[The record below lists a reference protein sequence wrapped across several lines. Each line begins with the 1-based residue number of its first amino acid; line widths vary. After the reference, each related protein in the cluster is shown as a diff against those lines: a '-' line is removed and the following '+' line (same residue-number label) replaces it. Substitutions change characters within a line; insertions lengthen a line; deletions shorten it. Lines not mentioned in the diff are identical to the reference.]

1 VAKEPSVFNNVEKSL
16 VRPPAAANSLEEA
29 ELLEKENDLLATGEQ
44 QLEIE
49 IEEDDEGGAVI
60 NFGSETEVIAT
71 EFDGNL
77 AEVLS
82 DRELSDISSYVTQ
95 SHQDDKSSREDWEDT
110 YSKGLDLLGLRY
122 EIRTEPFQGATGVI
136 HPILN
141 EAVTQ
146 FQSAAYKELLP
157 SNGPVKTKIIG
168 KVNQEIENKA
178 DRVKEFLNYQIMYE
192 MEEYEP
198 EFDQMLYYLGNAGS
212 AFKKVYFDQ
221 QLNRP
226 VSKFVPA
233 EDLVVPYTATDLRSA
248 DRVTHEIS
256 MSMNEARKQQ
266 VSGFFRDIEL
276 MPEQE
281 GSEDSVQEKMDKL
294 EGVKPSYNDKDRE
307 LTLLECHCYLDL
319 EDFPDVGEDGEPT
332 GVKLPYIVTVCR
344 DNAEVLAVR
353 RNYMQDDPKKTKIEY
368 FAHYKFTPGLGFYGF
383 GLIHLLG
390 NLSRTATSTLRQMI
404 DAGTLS
410 NLPAGFK
417 ARGLRIAD
425 DENPVQPG
433 EFRDVD
439 VPGGDLKGALL
450 PLPYKE
456 PSGTLFQLMGFVIA
470 SAEKFVGTQDLGFE
484 GNQSGDMPVGTT
496 VALLERGS
504 KVISAVHKR
513 LHAAMRIE
521 LKLLAKL
528 FSELAPEE
536 AKYPYAVDGQQA
548 GPQGQVGPNIFAQ
561 DFSAEIDVLPVSD
574 PNIFSMSQR
583 IMLAQEQLKLAMAM
597 PEMHNMYESFRR
609 LYSAL
614 GVDNIDEL
622 LKRPPDPVPVSPA
635 VENGK
640 APLVVTGGAEP
651 PKAFP
656 EQDHDAH
663 IAAHLAFLQTKVVK
677 ESTAIYA
684 VILEHIY
691 QHIGFKA
698 EMMVASEMQQQGM
711 QPNPQ
716 QKPMIDAAIAQKIAQ
731 LTAEFNEMEKEM
743 SGGEQQDPL
752 VALKQRELD
761 IKAGDLAR
769 KQQDDQRGFE
779 LDNKKLT
786 QAANLQRE
794 RIESQE
800 DIAQLRANVAM
811 DKTYNAPRG
820 AGQ

>member
-1 VAKEPSVFNNVEKSL
+1 MFGE
-16 VRPPAAANSLEEA
+16 
-29 ELLEKENDLLATGEQ
+29 DL
-44 QLEIE
+44 
-49 IEEDDEGGAVI
+49 
-60 NFGSETEVIAT
+60 
-71 EFDGNL
+71 
-77 AEVLS
+77 
-82 DRELSDISSYVTQ
+82 
-95 SHQDDKSSREDWEDT
+95 
-110 YSKGLDLLGLRY
+110 
-122 EIRTEPFQGATGVI
+122 
-136 HPILN
+136 
-141 EAVTQ
+141 
-146 FQSAAYKELLP
+146 
-157 SNGPVKTKIIG
+157 
-168 KVNQEIENKA
+168 
-178 DRVKEFLNYQIMYE
+178 
-192 MEEYEP
+192 
-198 EFDQMLYYLGNAGS
+198 
-212 AFKKVYFDQ
+212 YFDFDY
-221 QLNRP
+221 
-226 VSKFVPA
+226 SAVP
-233 EDLVVPYTATDLRSA
+233 
-248 DRVTHEIS
+248 
-256 MSMNEARKQQ
+256 
-266 VSGFFRDIEL
+266 EL

-281 GSEDSVQEKMDKL
+281 GNDDSVKEKVDKL
-294 EGVKPSYNDKDRE
+294 EGRKPSFNDQDNE

-319 EDFPDVGEDGEPT
+319 EDFPDIGENGEAT
-332 GVKLPYIVTVCR
+332 GIKLPYVVTVCK
-344 DNAEVLAVR
+344 DNGEVLAVR
-353 RNYMQDDPKKTKIEY
+353 RNYMEDDPRKNKIQY

-456 PSGTLFQLMGFVIA
+456 PSATLFQLMGFVIA

-528 FSELAPEE
+528 FSELSPEE
-536 AKYPYAVDGQQA
+536 AKYPYAVDGQQV
-548 GPQGQVGPNIFAQ
+548 GPQGQVGPNIFAE

-614 GVDNIDEL
+614 GVDSIDEL
-622 LKRPPDPVPVSPA
+622 LKRPPEPVPENPA
-635 VENGK
+635 IENGK
-640 APLVVTGGAEP
+640 APLVITGGAEP
-651 PKAFP
+651 PKAYP

-663 IAAHLAFLQTKVVK
+663 ITAHLAFLQTKVVK
-677 ESTAIYA
+677 EQTAIYA

-691 QHIGFKA
+691 QHIAFKA
-698 EMMVASEMQQQGM
+698 EKLVMQEIQQQGM
-711 QPNPQ
+711 QPTEQ
-716 QKPMIDAAIAQKIAQ
+716 QRPIIEAGIAQKIAE
-731 LTAEFNEMEKEM
+731 LTTEFNKMEMEM

-761 IKAGDLAR
+761 IKAGDLTR
-769 KQQDDQRGFE
+769 KQQEDQREFD
-779 LDNKKLT
+779 LDNKKLAQT
-786 QAANLQRE
+786 ANLQRE

-800 DIAQLRANVAM
+800 DIAQLRANIAM
-811 DKTYNAPRG
+811 DKTYNAPSG
-820 AGQ
+820 AGR

>member
-1 VAKEPSVFNNVEKSL
+1 VANEPSTINSVDKSL
-16 VRPPAAANSLEEA
+16 VRAPAGANSLEEA
-29 ELLEKENDLLATGEQ
+29 ELLEQENDLLATGEQ

-60 NFGSETEVIAT
+60 NFGSETEEIIT

-82 DRELSDISSYVTQ
+82 DQELSEISSYVTQ
-95 SHQDDKSSREDWEDT
+95 SYEDDKSSREDWEDT

-122 EIRTEPFQGATGVI
+122 EVRTEPFQGASGVI

-146 FQSAAYKELLP
+146 FQSSAYKELLP

-168 KVNQEIENKA
+168 ETTLEIEKKA
-178 DRVKEFLNYQIMYE
+178 DRVKEFLNYQIMYV

-212 AFKKVYFDQ
+212 AFKKIYYDQ
-221 QLNRP
+221 QLDRP
-226 VSKFVPA
+226 VSKFIPA
-233 EDLVVPYTATDLRSA
+233 EDLVVPYTATNLRSA

-256 MSMNEARKQQ
+256 MSTNDARKQQ
-266 VSGFFRDIEL
+266 VDGFFRDIEL
-276 MPEQE
+276 MPEE
-281 GSEDSVQEKMDKL
+281 VGDESSVKEKYSKL
-294 EGVKPSYNDKDRE
+294 EGRKPSYSDNDRE

-319 EDFPDVGEDGEPT
+319 EDFPDIGADNEPT
-332 GVKLPYIVTVCR
+332 GIKLPYIVTVCK
-344 DNAEVLAVR
+344 DNGEVLAIR
-353 RNYMQDDPKKTKIEY
+353 RNYMQNDVKKTKIEY
-368 FAHYKFTPGLGFYGF
+368 FAHYKFSPGLGFYGF

-390 NLSRTATSTLRQMI
+390 NLSRTATSTLRQLI

-439 VPGGDLKGALL
+439 VPGGDLKNALL

-456 PSGTLFQLMGFVIA
+456 PSSTLFQLMGFVIA
-470 SAEKFVGTQDLGFE
+470 SAEKFVGTQELGFE

-513 LHAAMRIE
+513 LYASMRIE

-528 FSELAPEE
+528 FAEVSPQQ
-536 AKYPYAVDGQQA
+536 AKYPYAVGK
-548 GPQGQVGPNIFAQ
+548 GVSPNIFSE
-561 DFSAEIDVLPVSD
+561 DFSPEIDVLPVSD

-622 LKRPPDPVPVSPA
+622 LKRPEEPTPKNPA
-635 VENGK
+635 LENGK
-640 APLVVTGGAEP
+640 ATLVITGGAEP
-651 PKAFP
+651 PQAFP
-656 EQDHDAH
+656 EQDHDSH

-677 ESTAIYA
+677 EQTAIYA
-684 VILEHIY
+684 VMLEHIY
-691 QHIGFKA
+691 QHIAFKA
-698 EMMVASEMQQQGM
+698 EMLVMQEIQQQGM
-711 QPNPQ
+711 QPTEK
-716 QKPMIDAAIAQKIAQ
+716 QKPIIEAGVAQKIAE
-731 LTAEFNEMEKEM
+731 LTAEFNKMEMEM

-752 VALKQRELD
+752 IALKQRELD
-761 IKAGDLAR
+761 IKQGDLSR
-769 KQQDDQRGFE
+769 KQQEDQREFD
-779 LDNKKLT
+779 LDNQKLAQT
-786 QAANLQRE
+786 ASLQRE
-794 RIESQE
+794 KIESQE
-800 DIAQLRANVAM
+800 DIAQLRANVTM
-811 DKTYNAPRG
+811 DKTYNFPKG
-820 AGQ
+820 AN